1 MKYLMTLFFLF
12 CVQLPAMAE
21 DTTSTILIERVGDII
36 KYPAD
41 AEPVEVE
48 ARTDDF
54 LFTCTIMP
62 EDSFRTER
70 IFSYSAEKTAIK
82 IKKMGGTPGN
92 LPY

>member
-12 CVQLPAMAE
+12 CAQLPAMAE

-48 ARTDDF
+48 ARTNDF
-54 LFTCTIMP
+54 HFTCTIMP
-62 EDSFRTER
+62 EDSLRIER
-70 IFSYSAEKTAIK
+70 IYDESDKESSIK

-92 LPY
+92 QPY